1 MNIMKINWK
10 VRIKNKTFWAAAI
23 PAVLLLAQQVCALF
37 GVNLEVA
44 WLSEQLVAIV
54 GTVFTVLALLGI
66 VVDPTTAGVSDSSQA
81 LTYTAPKSEKE
92 SE

>member
-1 MNIMKINWK
+1 MKINWK